1 MILNMKPKIYLL
13 VGHIASGKSTYCKNA
28 AKAGFIIINDDSIV
42 NLLHGDDYTLYDKN
56 LKILYK
62 SIESNILSMALA
74 MGKSIVIDRGLNVS
88 IKGRYR
94 YLALAK
100 SYDVECHA
108 IIVPM
113 DTPQVHAKR
122 RTDYDARGHDYDYWL
137 NVAKHHA
144 SIYNIPSI
152 EEGFDKIHC
161 LEFSQILNGKVIN
174 D

>member
-1 MILNMKPKIYLL
+1 MNPKIYIL
-13 VGHIASGKSTYCKNA
+13 VGCIASGKSTYCKNA
-28 AKAGFIIINDDSIV
+28 AKSGQIIINDDSIV
-42 NLLHGDDYTLYDKN
+42 NLLHADDYTLYDKN

-62 SIESNILSMALA
+62 SIELNILSMGLCL
-74 MGKSIVIDRGLNVS
+74 GKSIVIDRGLNVS
-88 IKGRYR
+88 IKGRQR

-113 DTPQVHAKR
+113 DTPQVHAR
-122 RTDYDARGHDYDYWL
+122 RRADHDGRGHDYDYWL
-137 NVAKHHA
+137 DVAKAHYY
-144 SIYNIPSI
+144 SYDTPSI
-152 EEGFDKIHC
+152 DEGFDKIHC